1 MSYSSITLLLTLCMI
16 LRHTKTL
23 KAVYS
28 STEIHP
34 DFFAKS
40 KQPSFKIK
48 KNSPPNT
55 QTTTPSNKDQLER
68 IKTVEPYLLLSS
80 AWQNEVARKQM
91 VNLMFSAFMGK
102 HKRSY
107 KTRQEAEYRREIFK
121 RNLKDISEHNELYAA
136 GHAKYHMGVTGFAD
150 LTQEEFMRR
159 FASADLV
166 RPERKKK
173 KDAPNALKGVKNLIS
188 KNFLGKSRTGQ
199 NHVIAI
205 QSKGV
210 SMISGNTNKGVYFED
225 LNDQATRLNGTSG
238 KAVYFENIQ
247 VKIQKKISVL
257 PRAGAYFMRLL
268 SPRNESFKTPNLSA
282 PNYPNIDWKE
292 EGWMTP
298 VENQGACGS
307 CYSFAS
313 VAATEVAY
321 MKQQG
326 KKTGKKI
333 FSKQEMV
340 DCGPTTNYYLKG
352 CRGGVLSSA
361 YSYLDTFGIGLASDY
376 AYSGTQNKCRRD
388 QVKRFVTASKYTLMK
403 TPKRDTLLDMVA
415 TNPTSLAIEVKPS
428 YQHFTGGYVDVKGP
442 CGFFF
447 NHAILAVGYDTRSGN
462 PEHMLLK
469 NTYGLEWGED
479 GYMKYL
485 MGIGKNGMC
494 GFINDNASYPI
505 L

>member
-1 MSYSSITLLLTLCMI
+1 MFITFTI
-16 LRHTKTL
+16 IFPKIKAL

-34 DFFAKS
+34 DFFAKP
-40 KQPSFKIK
+40 KHKNK
-48 KNSPPNT
+48 KSE
-55 QTTTPSNKDQLER
+55 ER
-68 IKTVEPYLLLSS
+68 IKQLKTSHHDLKKYDEEKKKTVEPYLLLRSS
-80 AWQNEVARKQM
+80 WNNEIARKQM

-107 KTRQEAEYRREIFK
+107 KTKQEAEYRREIFK
-121 RNLKDISEHNELYAA
+121 RNLKDISEHNDLYAT
-136 GHAKYHMGVTGFAD
+136 GHVKFHMGVTGFAD
-150 LTQEEFMRR
+150 LTEEEFMRR
-159 FASADLV
+159 FASADLI
-166 RPERKKK
+166 RPERNHINLTRKNKKNMYQSNLNGLLGNNE
-173 KDAPNALKGVKNLIS
+173 AGKNHI
-188 KNFLGKSRTGQ
+188 
-199 NHVIAI
+199 IASQGNGI
-205 QSKGV
+205 
-210 SMISGNTNKGVYFED
+210 SMISGNSGKGVYFED
-225 LNDQATRLNGTSG
+225 QNDIATNKNGTSG
-238 KAVYFENIQ
+238 KAVYFEDLKAQEKNR
-247 VKIQKKISVL
+247 VRSNYSST
-257 PRAGAYFMRLL
+257 RDYFLKLMRKDLQ
-268 SPRNESFKTPNLSA
+268 SPNHNNLSA
-282 PNYPNIDWKE
+282 PQFPSIDWKE
-292 EGWMTP
+292 GGWMTP
-298 VENQGACGS
+298 VENQGGCGA

-313 VAATEVAY
+313 VAATEIAY

-326 KKTGKKI
+326 TTKGKKI

-361 YSYLDTFGIGLASDY
+361 YSYLDTFGIGLATDY
-376 AYSGTQNKCRRD
+376 PYSGTQNKCRKD
-388 QVKRFVTASKYTLMK
+388 QVKRFLTTSKYTLMK

-447 NHAILAVGYDTRSGN
+447 NHAILAVGYDTKPKN
-462 PEHMLLK
+462 LKYMLLK
-469 NTYGLEWGED
+469 NTYGIEWGED